1 MDDILDLQEV
11 VLSDLNKDIFNFK
24 KLLHPNNSIVWRN
37 CHNLKIIIGSTINKL
52 QFIKC
57 SNITIKIKKT
67 ISGMEI
73 CKSKNI
79 KIITSPRCPLNYLNI
94 YQSILSLY
102 INKNDESKLTIDYDK
117 KSTIRII
124 NSSEKA

>member
-1 MDDILDLQEV
+1 MDEILDLQEV
-11 VLSDLNKDIFNFK
+11 VISNLNNDIFNFK
-24 KLLHPNNSIVWRN
+24 KLLHPNNSLVWRN

-57 SNITIKIKKT
+57 SNITIKIKKA

-73 CKSKNI
+73 YKSKNI
-79 KIITSPRCPLNYLNI
+79 KIKTSPKCPLNYLDI
-94 YQSILSLY
+94 YQSSLSLY
-102 INKNDESKLTIDYDK
+102 INKMDETALTIVYDK
-117 KSTIRII
+117 SSIIKII